1 MNAILNS
8 VKIPHDTESGD
19 VAGWAMTIVES
30 TDHVVHS
37 FHTRGSDNPCNKST
51 SNIAL
56 MNMYWL
62 TLIQGYS
69 INRDEVLGSRIT
81 TADCIT

>member
-1 MNAILNS
+1 MSAILNN

-19 VAGWAMTIVES
+19 VAGGAMIIVES

-37 FHTRGSDNPCNKST
+37 LHTRGSDPCNKST

-56 MNMYWL
+56 IDM
-62 TLIQGYS
+62 
-69 INRDEVLGSRIT
+69 
-81 TADCIT
+81 C